1 MDDADRVTQQDAQ
14 AMERF
19 ERSRGGVA
27 VSAPSHT
34 VHCLGCGDV
43 IARKRLQAVP
53 TTRRCMRCQQQ
64 LEKMTGGME

>member
-19 ERSRGGVA
+19 ERSRSGMAVA
-27 VSAPSHT
+27 APSHP
-34 VHCLGCGDV
+34 VHCLNCGEV
-43 IARKRLQAVP
+43 IANKRLQAVP
-53 TTRRCMRCQQQ
+53 TTRRCMRCQLQ